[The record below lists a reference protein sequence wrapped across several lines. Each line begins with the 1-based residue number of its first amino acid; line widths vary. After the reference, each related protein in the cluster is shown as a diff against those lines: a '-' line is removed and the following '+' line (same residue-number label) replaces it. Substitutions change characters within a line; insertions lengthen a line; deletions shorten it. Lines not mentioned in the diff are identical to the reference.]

1 MKQRDLD
8 AMLDELVKD
17 RTPEEILGESG
28 LVKELTKRLVER
40 ALEGEMTVHLGYE
53 KRLGRPVLDA
63 LEVYSSEPANEPVPG
78 PSLVV
83 TPTGLKRCAAGP
95 HMARAASGAARALPG
110 LNATA

>member
-1 MKQRDLD
+1 MSSAL
-8 AMLDELVKD
+8 AMLA
-17 RTPEEILGESG
+17 PP
-28 LVKELTKRLVER
+28 KRGR
-40 ALEGEMTVHLGYE
+40 VHVFPTE